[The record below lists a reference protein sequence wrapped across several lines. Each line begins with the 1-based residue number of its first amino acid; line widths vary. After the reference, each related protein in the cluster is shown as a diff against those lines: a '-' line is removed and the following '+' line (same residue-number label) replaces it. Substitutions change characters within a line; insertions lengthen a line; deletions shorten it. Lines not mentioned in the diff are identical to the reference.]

1 LTVTPGAESVS
12 FEVKNTGQRAG
23 DEIAEVYVM
32 LPKSADEPFR
42 KLVGFERV
50 SLAAGA
56 SEMVTVPIKPLYLK
70 VFSTEKNGW
79 ERLEGAYR
87 IEVGGSS
94 EELPLK
100 TEVSLTAE

>member
-1 LTVTPGAESVS
+1 VTPGAESVS

-23 DEIAEVYVM
+23 DEVAEVYVT

-42 KLVGFERV
+42 KLAGFKRV

-56 SEMVTVPIKPLYLK
+56 SETVTVPLEPRTLEI
-70 VFSTEKNGW
+70 FSVEKNGW
-79 ERLEGAYR
+79 ERLGGGYR

-94 EELPLK
+94 AELPLK